1 MISRCETWSA
11 VALSTATLPVTSV
24 AKGWASLMSSYDT
37 PEHIAKA
44 SDSIPPAIND
54 PESSPS
60 QGLTAQ

>member
-1 MISRCETWSA
+1 M
-11 VALSTATLPVTSV
+11 STATLPVTSV